1 MADYSFRCYAYRKDK
16 DHYIAYC
23 LDLMLIGEGQTMQAA
38 IADLEEAVMGYVEAV
53 YKAGWERELI
63 PRRAR
68 FGRWIEFYRLL
79 LSHVL
84 KALVTLEFSG
94 FQIFQEHLELGAGEE
109 RQLVYA

>member
-1 MADYSFRCYAYRKDK
+1 MADYSFRCYAYRKGE
-16 DHYIAYC
+16 DHYVAYC

-38 IADLEEAVMGYVEAV
+38 IADLEDAVLGYIEAV
-53 YKAGWERELI
+53 YKAGWEGELI

-68 FGRWIEFYRLL
+68 FSRWIEFYRLL

-94 FQIFQEHLELGAGEE
+94 FQIFQERLELGAGEE